1 MRLRDR
7 KGFDKPEIIIIPMID
22 IMFFLLVFFM
32 LSTLY
37 MVNLKTV
44 DINMPKAANVETQ
57 MRVTYVVTMKKDGS
71 LFLEDQPIAEKT
83 LLERAKAENARNGN
97 FSLVLRADQDIDY
110 GMVYALLD
118 KFKGAGITRVGLAGE
133 SAGGK

>member
-32 LSTLY
+32 
-37 MVNLKTV
+37 VNLKTV
-44 DINMPKAANVETQ
+44 DVNMPKAANVETQ

-97 FSLVLRADQDIDY
+97 FSLVLRADQDIDH

-118 KFKGAGITRVGLAGE
+118 QFKGAGITRF
-133 SAGGK
+133 GGK

>member
-7 KGFDKPEIIIIPMID
+7 KGFTRPEIIIIPKID

-37 MVNLKTV
+37 MVNIKTV
-44 DINMPKAANVETQ
+44 DVHMPKAANVETQ

-71 LFLEDQPIAEKT
+71 LYLEDQPIAEAT
-83 LLERAKAENARNGN
+83 LLARAKAENARNAK
-97 FSLVLRADQDIDY
+97 FALVLRADSGLDY
-110 GMVYALLD
+110 GKVYALLD
-118 KFKGAGITRVGLAGE
+118 RCKGAGITRVGLAGE